1 MGLFNA
7 NAPLFADLNLLL
19 QIIIFVMLVGGV
31 TAARFRREFHRH
43 GAVMGVAVLLNTLSI
58 AVVMIPSLLSFRGL
72 LSAPLSPLAIAVIF
86 HAAAGIGVEILGIW
100 VVVVWLVN
108 RLSTRACSGRK
119 SIMRT
124 IISFWLIELILGI
137 YVYVMLYVPT

>member
-1 MGLFNA
+1 MGLFNV

-19 QIIIFVMLVGGV
+19 QIIIFVMLFGGV
-31 TAARFRREFHRH
+31 IAARFRRDFRRH
-43 GAVMGVAVLLNTLSI
+43 GAVMGLAVLLNTLSI

-86 HAAAGIGVEILGIW
+86 HAAAGISVEILGIW
-100 VVVVWLVN
+100 VVVVWLMN
-108 RLSTRACSGRK
+108 RLSTRACSGKK

-137 YVYVMLYVPT
+137 YVYIMLYVPT